1 MADTH
6 ADGSRFLL
14 GFRLV
19 QKFLPTES
27 VGAISLSI
35 IHYSSIFPIILQ
47 DILLFFSIIHYFRAE
62 ILSPFPILQYINKP
76 CRL

>member
-1 MADTH
+1 MADTQ

-14 GFRLV
+14 GLRLE
-19 QKFLPTES
+19 QKFRPTEG

-35 IHYSSIFPIILQ
+35 FHYPSIFSIILQ
-47 DILLFFSIIHYFRAE
+47 YIPLFFSIFHYFRAE
-62 ILSPFPILQYINKP
+62 ILSPFPIPQYINKP